1 MAWTIE
7 YRQPVR
13 KSLEKLDP
21 VSRKRIRKFLE
32 ERVAG
37 LDDPRQI
44 ADRLQGSELGQLWRY
59 RVGDYRII
67 CDIQDGKLI
76 VLVVEIGHRSSVYR

>member
-13 KSLEKLDP
+13 KSLERLDP

-44 ADRLQGSELGQLWRY
+44 ADRLQGSELGQFWRY

>member
-7 YRQPVR
+7 YRQQVR

-21 VSRKRIRKFLE
+21 VSRKRIRKFPE

-44 ADRLQGSELGQLWRY
+44 ADRLQGSELGQFWRY

-76 VLVVEIGHRSSVYR
+76 VLVVEIGHRSTVYR

>member
-7 YRQPVR
+7 YGQPVQ
-13 KSLEKLDP
+13 KTILKLDP
-21 VSRKRIRKFLE
+21 VIRKRIRRFLE
-32 ERVAG
+32 ERVAR

-44 ADRLQGSELGQLWRY
+44 ADRLQGAEFGQYWRY

-67 CDIQDGKLI
+67 CDIQDHKLV
-76 VLVVEIGHRSSVYR
+76 VLVIEIGHRSSIYR

>member
-7 YRQPVR
+7 LRAKAEKQLDKLNR
-13 KSLEKLDP
+13 KDAD
-21 VSRKRIRKFLE
+21 RIITFLE
-32 ERVAG
+32 QRLATH
-37 LDDPRQI
+37 DNPRSLGEPLHGS
-44 ADRLQGSELGQLWRY
+44 RLGAYWRY
-59 RVGDYRII
+59 KVGDYRII

>member
-44 ADRLQGSELGQLWRY
+44 ADRLQGSELGQFWRY

>member
-13 KSLEKLDP
+13 KTIDKLDP
-21 VSRKRIRKFLE
+21 VIRRRIKQFLE
-32 ERVAG
+32 ERLAKHDNPRSFG
-37 LDDPRQI
+37 DP
-44 ADRLQGSELGQLWRY
+44 LQGSKLGAYWRY
-59 RVGDYRII
+59 TVGDYRII

>member
-13 KSLEKLDP
+13 KSLERLDP
-21 VSRKRIRKFLE
+21 VSRKRIRKYLE

-44 ADRLQGSELGQLWRY
+44 ADRPQGSELGQFWRY

>member
-13 KSLEKLDP
+13 KTIDKLDP
-21 VSRKRIRKFLE
+21 VIRRRMKQFLE
-32 ERVAG
+32 EWLAKHDNPRSLG
-37 LDDPRQI
+37 DP
-44 ADRLQGSELGQLWRY
+44 LHGSKLGAYWRY
-59 RVGDYRII
+59 KVGDYRII

>member
-21 VSRKRIRKFLE
+21 VVRKRIRQFLE

-37 LDDPRQI
+37 LDDPKQI
-44 ADRLQGSELGQLWRY
+44 ADRLQGSELGQFWRY

-67 CDIQDGKLI
+67 CDIQDERLV
-76 VLVVEIGHRSSVYR
+76 VLVIEIGHRSSVYR

>member
-1 MAWTIE
+1 M
-7 YRQPVR
+7 
-13 KSLEKLDP
+13 
-21 VSRKRIRKFLE
+21 
-32 ERVAG
+32 AG

-44 ADRLQGSELGQLWRY
+44 ADRLQGSELGQFWRY

-76 VLVVEIGHRSSVYR
+76 VLVVEIGDRSTVYR

>member
-13 KSLEKLDP
+13 KTIDKLG
-21 VSRKRIRKFLE
+21 
-32 ERVAG
+32 AY
-37 LDDPRQI
+37 
-44 ADRLQGSELGQLWRY
+44 WRY
-59 RVGDYRII
+59 PVGDYRII